1 MMKLKVLPK
10 SQRKH
15 YHYLVLDIK
24 SDEKLSKKVFT
35 SIIWNAC
42 IRFQGENNTSNFNL
56 WVIDLIERDSNEFYN
71 EYSAIVRFQREF
83 EDEVRSSLALV
94 NNFNKKAISITTIG
108 VSGTI
113 KGCNKFI

>member
-1 MMKLKVLPK
+1 MKLKVLPK

-15 YHYLVLDIK
+15 NHYLVLDIK
-24 SDEKLSKKVFT
+24 SDEELSKKEFT

-56 WVIDLIERDSNEFYN
+56 WTIELIEKDLLAFYN
-71 EYSAIVRFQREF
+71 EYYAIVRFQREF

-94 NNFNKKAISITTIG
+94 NKHNKKSISITTIG

-113 KGCNKFI
+113 KGCRKFI